1 MKPIIPLLLAVA
13 VLSARADVLVY
24 EGFHPA
30 DYNNVGDNTQMTPS
44 GANVT
49 GDHTV
54 GLATG
59 AWSMNGSMPK
69 VYGANFG
76 LALPPEM
83 TAAGFS
89 ALGGSIGLNP
99 GDDNKALRS
108 TSHGLVAG
116 TLNVS
121 SGTLYVRALLNLDSK
136 AATKLVAGDVL
147 AQKDGGYF
155 GFGLTTGTTDYYLLT
170 RSAASIAFVVWKNA
184 SNQYV
189 LSLAHT
195 TASGTAFTS
204 YPLVTGVTLGTTYL
218 CYAEIQVGAGAG
230 GKEVLRAGAMASD
243 AFTTDTPWAMIGGE
257 SDTVEVELMTDASY
271 PTCIALAG
279 PYGTKDGSNGYFRA
293 DEFVVGT
300 ELSDILL
307 GSTTK
312 PKLSDGSLALAN
324 GVYTATAALSQ
335 SDAYVTYTLSDGDDA
350 TPEAPVA
357 LGAGS
362 FTADST
368 ATGTFAAPADDT
380 TYEVILTAMNAGDE
394 TAELSL
400 GTIYGGSLSLGAA
413 TDANETGLV
422 AGGVTVSRAAADPL
436 PLTVNYTISGSAGS
450 EGATW
455 AAPVAVTIPAGS
467 ASAVLPVTPVSDPD
481 VTEDVTITV
490 SLAAGNYGLPSAN
503 AATLTLVNHRA
514 AVPADFAKK
523 ITLTPSETALAKIGE
538 TAWTDFP
545 VLVRLPAE
553 ASAQLQSANGT
564 DLYVTDE
571 NDSALPFEVDTFD
584 PAGETLVW
592 VKVPSLTAST
602 ELTAFFG
609 GAANIDND
617 PTAVWSGYVGVWHMD
632 EASGSVADATGH
644 GLTAS
649 VMGNSAN
656 SVAVA
661 GAVGNGRQTATA
673 AAKGYLSVPNYDR
686 FGLGSTFTMSG
697 WVKMSACTAYPRVF
711 SRKAN
716 YTDANGWEME
726 MNNGSMATFGARGIN
741 NSPGY
746 SGTFS
751 PSLQNAWS
759 HLVLVYDGAT
769 LTVYQNGAQ
778 VKTGAIT
785 AATDNGLALSF
796 GCDSDGSETYLQG
809 AFDECRL
816 MDGTATADGVALD
829 WLAQSA
835 PAFFDLG
842 AIESVDTTAQVF
854 ETPTIVRNANGTYT
868 VTVVLSEN
876 SGDVGVVYDA
886 SATAVTNLL
895 ATAAAPGTFTD
906 TPANLTADTTYAF
919 AAYGRNA
926 NGTEVVKEG
935 GVFYN
940 GELTVEKISDA
951 AENGLVPGVFRI
963 SRADTAH
970 DLVVSYTVGGTA
982 TAGQTYAALSGTATI
997 PSGSTH
1003 VDVEVVP
1010 LLDSAT
1016 TENTTVSLVLAA
1028 GLYGVDAQA
1037 GSAEMT
1043 VENLV
1048 VPAGFN
1054 TWVAAAD
1061 GLASVGSN
1069 WSEGHAPLASEN
1081 VLFDG
1086 RFSSANC
1093 EWDAAATATVASWTQ
1108 TNGYSGVVTLDTVYP
1123 GKGVFTCLTVTGA
1136 MAIRSGTI
1144 THPQSR
1150 TQAESAADCLQDLL
1164 DNETYRVRIDAG
1176 SLTVDTNG
1184 RIDARNKGYY
1194 HSNSGSHTSP
1204 LPSHGG
1210 WFGASGQAPYDDVK
1224 EPVHI
1229 GMPYKRASG
1238 NYYVG
1243 IGGGAIYLT
1252 SAGAV
1257 VVDGYIGAD
1266 TGSDTWNRNLTLRCG
1281 GAAGSVYVRG
1291 ATVSGS
1297 GTISASALKTDE
1309 QNYRGVGGRVAVIA
1323 TSSTPIDCSTLHLK
1337 ASVYPYNNNNG
1348 QSTTYGSSGTVFVKD
1363 ASQTYGTLLLDNA
1376 DGAFAPSVARCTPV
1390 TADGDWTFDALGLGN
1405 YAVLSV
1411 PVGTALHLP
1420 SGLDSVFSLGAANST
1435 AYGSIRHEGGTLD
1448 LGASTD
1454 QTMAGSWMLTGWTN
1468 LVLDADVTVKDGAA
1482 IGVPAMAVVYDTST
1496 TGVLPDFVS
1505 CDVTVNGDLTVE
1517 STGGILAKS
1526 CGMRKNRSDQHNGVL
1541 GFHSHGGRSLR
1552 WGRAA
1557 DQFYEA
1563 YDSVFS
1569 PGLPGC
1575 TVPFPDGQTAGA
1587 AGGAVRLTVSG
1598 TLTLDG
1604 PANASGLPEAYN
1616 QGGNASGGAG
1626 GAIDITAGRLAGA
1639 GSITANG
1646 GCYLWQR
1653 GPGGRIAVKLT
1664 STGADFANFSGTIK
1678 ASGRARNDNY
1688 KGSGDASAGTVYL
1701 QTGAE
1706 GDKSGTICIGQSLAE
1721 SYYGTDGVSGNT
1733 NTTEMVSLGYGGDDV
1748 RDYRRVK
1755 YVVRDYGRA
1764 AVNVDMQAASIEIS
1778 DANSFL
1784 DLEGHLLVVTSARVA
1799 GRNVPSGTY
1808 TAAQLA
1814 SLGFSQVVDTADG
1827 AGGTLV
1833 VHGRGTVFI
1842 VK

>member
-1 MKPIIPLLLAVA
+1 MKRILSLLLAVA
-13 VLSARADVLVY
+13 ALSARGNVLVY

-59 AWSMNGSMPK
+59 AWQMNGSMPK
-69 VYGANFG
+69 VYGTSRG
-76 LALPPEM
+76 LALPSAM
-83 TAAGFS
+83 TDAGF
-89 ALGGSIGLNP
+89 AVLGGSIGLNP

-136 AATKLVAGDVL
+136 AATKLVAGEAL

-271 PTCIALAG
+271 PTRIALAG

-335 SDAYVTYTLSDGDDA
+335 SDADVTYTLSDGDDA

-368 ATGTFAAPADDT
+368 ATGSFAAPSDDT
-380 TYEVILTAMNAGDE
+380 TYEVILTAENAGGE
-394 TAELSL
+394 KAELSL

-436 PLTVNYTISGSAGS
+436 PLTVNYTISGSAGL

-592 VKVPSLTAST
+592 VKVPSLSAATA
-602 ELTAFFG
+602 LTVYFG
-609 GAANIDND
+609 GAANADND
-617 PTAVWSGYVGVWHMD
+617 PTAVWTDYVGVWHMS
-632 EASGSVADATGH
+632 EASGAVADATGH
-644 GLTAS
+644 GLDAAPAKATAVS
-649 VMGNSAN
+649 VVQAN
-656 SVAVA
+656 
-661 GAVGNGRQTATA
+661 GAVGTARQTATSDVKDYLSIPNYNTQNVGA
-673 AAKGYLSVPNYDR
+673 NFTFSCFYDATARKGYDR
-686 FGLGSTFTMSG
+686 L
-697 WVKMSACTAYPRVF
+697 V
-711 SRKAN
+711 SRKE
-716 YTDANGWEME
+716 THDAGNGWEVE
-726 MNNGSMATFGARGIN
+726 MANASNKLSARGASATSI
-741 NSPGY
+741 

-751 PSLQNAWS
+751 D
-759 HLVLVYDGAT
+759 LVSSGWMRFTFVYSGTT
-769 LTVYQNGAQ
+769 LTAFLNGAQ
-778 VKTGAIT
+778 IGTGTIA
-785 AATDNGLALSF
+785 AATDNGKPLSI
-796 GCDSDGSETYLQG
+796 GCDSDGSEAYFVGYVDEARLRKG
-809 AFDECRL
+809 AASAAE
-816 MDGTATADGVALD
+816 VALEYATMSD
-829 WLAQSA
+829 A
-835 PAFFDLG
+835 AFFDLG
-842 AIESVDTTAQVF
+842 AIESVDATAQVF

-886 SATAVTNLL
+886 GATAVTNLL

-906 TPANLTADTTYAF
+906 TPANLTPDTTYAF
-919 AAYGRNA
+919 AAYGKNA
-926 NGTEVVKEG
+926 NGTEVAKEG
-935 GVFYN
+935 GAFYN
-940 GELTVEKISDA
+940 GELTVEKVSDA

-997 PSGSTH
+997 PAGSTH

-1016 TENTTVSLVLAA
+1016 TENTTVSLALAA

-1108 TNGYSGVVTLDTVYP
+1108 TNGYTGTVTVDTVFP
-1123 GKGVFTCLTVTGA
+1123 GKGNFQCLTVTGP
-1136 MAIRSGTI
+1136 MAVMSGAI

-1150 TQAESAADCLQDLL
+1150 TMTENHPATWDWLGDLL
-1164 DNETYRVRIDAG
+1164 ANETYRLRLAVG
-1176 SLTVDTNG
+1176 SLTVGEDG
-1184 RIDARNKGYY
+1184 RLDAKGRGYLAT
-1194 HSNSGSHTSP
+1194 HDSARVDA
-1204 LPSHGG
+1204 SHGG
-1210 WFGASGQAPYDDVK
+1210 RLTANSPRCYGNPK
-1224 EPVHI
+1224 EPIHI
-1229 GMPYKRASG
+1229 GLPDRAGG
-1238 NYYVG
+1238 NYYNGV
-1243 IGGGAIYLT
+1243 GGGAIYVT
-1252 SAGAV
+1252 SEGAIV
-1257 VVDGYIGAD
+1257 VNGIVRAD
-1266 TGSDTWNRNLTLRCG
+1266 SDARQYGNNNHGC
-1281 GAAGSVYVRG
+1281 GAAGSVYLQ
-1291 ATVSGS
+1291 AASVSGA
-1297 GTISASALKTDE
+1297 GTISAYGPGSGDGNRKGT
-1309 QNYRGVGGRVAVIA
+1309 GGRVAIV
-1323 TSSTPIDCSTLHLK
+1323 TEQPVDRSTF
-1337 ASVYPYNNNNG
+1337 ASINA
-1348 QSTTYGSSGTVFVKD
+1348 GSDRRNAQNSLASRSGGSGTVYFKD
-1363 ASQTYGTLLLDNA
+1363 ASQTYGTLLVDNV
-1376 DGAFAPSVARCTPV
+1376 DGSFAPAVNRSVTEPS
-1390 TADGDWTFDALGLGN
+1390 TDGDWTFDSLGLGN
-1405 YAVLSV
+1405 YAILAI

-1420 SGLDSVFSLGAANST
+1420 GGLDSVFSLNASGST
-1435 AYGSIRHEGGTLD
+1435 AYGSIRYEGGTLD
-1448 LGASTD
+1448 LGSSTD
-1454 QTMAGSWMLTGWTN
+1454 QTMSGNWMLTGWTN

-1505 CDVTVNGDLTVE
+1505 CDVTVNGDLAVE

-1557 DQFYEA
+1557 DLFYEA

-1575 TVPFPDGQTAGA
+1575 TVPYPDGQAAGA
-1587 AGGAVRLTVSG
+1587 AGGAIRLTVSG
-1598 TLTLDG
+1598 TLTLNG
-1604 PANASGLPEAYN
+1604 SANANGLPEAYN

-1653 GPGGRIAVKLT
+1653 GPGGRVAVKLT
-1664 STGADFANFSGTIK
+1664 SSGADFSSFSGTIE
-1678 ASGRARNDNY
+1678 ASGRARNDGY
-1688 KGSGDASAGTVYL
+1688 KGPGDASAGTVYL

-1706 GDKSGTICIGQSLAE
+1706 GDKSGTIGIGQSLAE
-1721 SYYGTDGVSGNT
+1721 SYYGTGGVSSNT

-1799 GRNVPSGTY
+1799 GRNVPPGTY
-1808 TAAQLA
+1808 TAAQLET
-1814 SLGFSQVVDTADG
+1814 LGFSQVVDTADG
-1827 AGGTLV
+1827 AGGALRV
-1833 VHGRGTVFI
+1833 LGAATVLI

>member
-1 MKPIIPLLLAVA
+1 MKRILSLLLAVA
-13 VLSARADVLVY
+13 ALSARGNVLVY

-59 AWSMNGSMPK
+59 AWQMNGSMPK
-69 VYGANFG
+69 VYGTSRG
-76 LALPPEM
+76 LALPSAM
-83 TAAGFS
+83 TDAGF
-89 ALGGSIGLNP
+89 AVLGGSIGLNP

-136 AATKLVAGDVL
+136 AATKLVAGEAL

-271 PTCIALAG
+271 PTRIALAG

-335 SDAYVTYTLSDGDDA
+335 SDADVTYTLADGDDA

-523 ITLTPSETALAKIGE
+523 VTLAPSETVLAKIGE
-538 TAWTDFP
+538 SAFADFP
-545 VLVRLPAE
+545 VLVRLPAA
-553 ASAQLQSANGT
+553 ASAEFRTADGS
-564 DLYVTDE
+564 DLLFTDE
-571 NDSALPFEVDTFD
+571 NGTSLPFEVDTFD

-602 ELTAFFG
+602 RITAWFG
-609 GAANIDND
+609 GASNIDNN
-617 PTAVWSGYVGVWHMD
+617 PTAVWSDYVGVWHMD

-649 VMGNSAN
+649 VMGNAAN

-686 FGLGSTFTMSG
+686 FGLGNTFTMSG
-697 WVKMSACTAYPRVF
+697 WVKMTACTAYPRVF

-716 YTDANGWEME
+716 YTDSNGWEME
-726 MNNGSMATFGARGIN
+726 MSSGSMANFGARGSN
-741 NSPGY
+741 NPSY
-746 SGTFS
+746 SGTFN
-751 PSLQNAWS
+751 PALNTAWS

-778 VKTGAIT
+778 IKTGAIT

-829 WLAQSA
+829 WLAQSD
-835 PAFFDLG
+835 PAFFDAG
-842 AIESVDTTAQVF
+842 AVEDVDPTAQKF
-854 ETPTIVRNANGTYT
+854 QTPTVVRNADGTYT

-876 SGDVGVVYDA
+876 SGDVGVIYDA
-886 SATAVTNLL
+886 GAESVTNLL

-906 TPANLTADTTYAF
+906 TPASLPADTTYAF

-970 DLVVSYTVGGTA
+970 DLVVAYTVGGTA
-982 TAGQTYAALSGTATI
+982 IAGQTYAALSGTATI
-997 PSGSTH
+997 PAGSTH

-1016 TENTTVSLVLAA
+1016 TENTTVSLALAA

-1093 EWDAAATATVASWTQ
+1093 EWDAAATATVDSWTQ
-1108 TNGYSGVVTLDTVYP
+1108 TNGYTGTVTVDTVFP
-1123 GKGVFTCLTVTGA
+1123 GKGDFQCLTVTGP
-1136 MAIRSGTI
+1136 MAVMSGAI
-1144 THPQSR
+1144 THPLSR
-1150 TQAESAADCLQDLL
+1150 TMGENHPATWDWVGDLL
-1164 DNETYRVRIDAG
+1164 ANETYRLRLAVG
-1176 SLTVDTNG
+1176 SLTVGADGLLDAKG
-1184 RIDARNKGYY
+1184 RGYLATHDSARVDA
-1194 HSNSGSHTSP
+1194 
-1204 LPSHGG
+1204 SHGG
-1210 WFGASGQAPYDDVK
+1210 RLTANSPRCYGNPK
-1224 EPVHI
+1224 EPIHI
-1229 GMPYKRASG
+1229 GLPDRAGG
-1238 NYYVG
+1238 NYYNGV
-1243 IGGGAIYLT
+1243 GGGAIYVT
-1252 SAGAV
+1252 SEGAIV
-1257 VVDGYIGAD
+1257 VNGIVRAD
-1266 TGSDTWNRNLTLRCG
+1266 SDARQYGNNNHGC
-1281 GAAGSVYVRG
+1281 GAAGSVYLQ
-1291 ATVSGS
+1291 AASVSGA
-1297 GTISASALKTDE
+1297 GTISAYGPGSGDGNRKGT
-1309 QNYRGVGGRVAVIA
+1309 GGRVAIV
-1323 TSSTPIDCSTLHLK
+1323 TEQPVDRSTF
-1337 ASVYPYNNNNG
+1337 ASINA
-1348 QSTTYGSSGTVFVKD
+1348 GSDRRNAQNSLASRSGGSGTVYFKD
-1363 ASQTYGTLLLDNA
+1363 ASQTYGTLLVDNV
-1376 DGAFAPSVARCTPV
+1376 DGSFAPAVNRSVTEPS
-1390 TADGDWTFDALGLGN
+1390 TDGDWTFDSLGLGN
-1405 YAVLSV
+1405 YAILAI

-1420 SGLDSVFSLGAANST
+1420 GGLDSVFSLNASGST
-1435 AYGSIRHEGGTLD
+1435 AYGSIRYEGGTLD
-1448 LGASTD
+1448 LGSSTD
-1454 QTMAGSWMLTGWTN
+1454 QTLSGNWMLTGWTN

-1505 CDVTVNGDLTVE
+1505 CDVTVNGDLAVE

-1557 DQFYEA
+1557 DLFYEA

-1575 TVPFPDGQTAGA
+1575 TVPYPDGQTAGA

-1604 PANASGLPEAYN
+1604 PANANGLPEAYN

-1626 GAIDITAGRLAGA
+1626 GAIDITAGHLAGA

-1653 GPGGRIAVKLT
+1653 GPGGRVAVKLT
-1664 STGADFANFSGTIK
+1664 SSGADFSSFSGTIE
-1678 ASGRARNDNY
+1678 ASGRARNDGY
-1688 KGSGDASAGTVYL
+1688 KGPGDASAGTVYL

-1706 GDKSGTICIGQSLAE
+1706 GDKSGTIGIGQSLAE
-1721 SYYGTDGVSGNT
+1721 SYYGTGGVSSNT

-1799 GRNVPSGTY
+1799 GRNVPPGTY
-1808 TAAQLA
+1808 TAAQLET
-1814 SLGFSQVVDTADG
+1814 LGFSQVVDTADG
-1827 AGGTLV
+1827 AGGALRV
-1833 VHGRGTVFI
+1833 LGAATVLI